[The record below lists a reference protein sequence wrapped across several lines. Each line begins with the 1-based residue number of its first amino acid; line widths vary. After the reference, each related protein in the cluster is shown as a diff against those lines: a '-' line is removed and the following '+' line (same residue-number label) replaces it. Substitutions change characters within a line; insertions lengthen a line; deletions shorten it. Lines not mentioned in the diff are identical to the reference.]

1 MYSSQ
6 YWFYYRLW
14 LRCSHFS
21 FSISMAFL
29 VFPKDTALS
38 LSHMYSFLP
47 LKKMVEFLQSKQTK
61 NTHTIRATPSYKV
74 TIFSLFGLSYTQHIV
89 TEYLF
94 PAKCVGSKSPVK
106 GIPNQVRTSCSQC
119 RTCSLVA
126 LITVEIKWCIMWL
139 LIDCLFFLI
148 KLSIRKAVPC
158 SIFFML
164 FPLSA

>member
-6 YWFYYRLW
+6 YWFYY
-14 LRCSHFS
+14 RCSHFS
-21 FSISMAFL
+21 FSISMAFF
-29 VFPKDTALS
+29 VFPKDTALL
-38 LSHMYSFLP
+38 LSHVYSFLP

-74 TIFSLFGLSYTQHIV
+74 TIFSLFGLLYTRHIV

-119 RTCSLVA
+119 HTSSLVA
-126 LITVEIKWCIMWL
+126 LIAVEIKWCIMWL

-158 SIFFML
+158 SIFF
-164 FPLSA
+164 PISA